1 MNYISIFDV
10 IGPEM
15 IGPSSSHTAGACE
28 ISLMARKLFHNPIKK
43 VTFTLYGS
51 FARTYKGHGT
61 DKALLGGI
69 QGFKPSDIR
78 IRNAFQ
84 LAERSGLE
92 YEFLIDTTNDGGH
105 PNTADILMEDEKGN
119 MLFVR
124 GHSIGGGKIKI
135 VKVNDIDIDFTGE
148 YSTIIVKQRDL
159 PGVVAHLS
167 ACLAQQKVNI
177 AFMRIFRE
185 SKGETAYTVI
195 ESDEHIPHSILEKM
209 EAHENVIST
218 TLIQV

>member
-28 ISLMARKLFHNPIKK
+28 ISLMARRLFNYEIKK

-51 FARTYKGHGT
+51 FARTYLGHGT

-78 IRNAFQ
+78 IRNAFE
-84 LAERSGLE
+84 LADESGLKYDFIID
-92 YEFLIDTTNDGGH
+92 YENDGGH
-105 PNTADILMEDEKGN
+105 PNTADILMEDLDGN
-119 MLFVR
+119 TLFVM

-135 VKVNDIDIDFTGE
+135 VRVNDIEVDFTGE

-167 ACLAQQKVNI
+167 TCLAEHNVNI

-195 ESDEHIPHSILEKM
+195 ESDEQIPNSILSKL
-209 EAHENVIST
+209 EAHENVLST